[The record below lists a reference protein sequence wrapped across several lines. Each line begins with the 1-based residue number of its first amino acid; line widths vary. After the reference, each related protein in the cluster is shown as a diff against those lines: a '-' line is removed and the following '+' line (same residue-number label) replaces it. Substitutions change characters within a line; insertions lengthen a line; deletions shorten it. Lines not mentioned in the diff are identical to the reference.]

1 MRFVNALDYTFA
13 SMIDLM
19 IDFFVFVGPLAW
31 ALLISSKW
39 VLVVGVGC
47 FVLALLWVE
56 SVLASVL
63 SKGPIFVSVIFFLAF
78 VLIVL

>member
-63 SKGPIFVSVIFFLAF
+63 SKGSIFVSVFFLVF